1 MSPLRFPLVVL
12 VAFALALAGSSQAAQ
27 KSAKKLFGTVGP
39 GFTITLKTSSGKTVK
54 SVTAGT
60 YTFVITDKSIIH
72 DFHLS
77 GTGVNKATGV
87 TFKGTM
93 TWKNVT
99 LKKGKTYKF
108 KCDVHPT
115 TMKGS
120 FKAT

>member
-1 MSPLRFPLVVL
+1 MSRFRLPLAVL
-12 VAFALALAGSSQAAQ
+12 VASALALAASSQAAQ
-27 KSAKKLFGTVGP
+27 SSTKKLFGTVGP

-60 YTFVITDKSIIH
+60 YTFVIVDKSASH
-72 DFHLS
+72 NFHLS
-77 GTGVNKATGV
+77 GTGVNKKTGV
-87 TFKGTM
+87 AFKGTS
-93 TWKNVT
+93 TWKG
-99 LKKGKTYKF
+99 LKLSKGKTYKF

>member
-1 MSPLRFPLVVL
+1 MSRLRLPLAVL
-12 VAFALALAGSSQAAQ
+12 AAFALTLVGSSQAAP

-60 YTFVITDKSIIH
+60 YTFVITDKSSIH

-77 GTGVNKATGV
+77 GTGVNRKTGV
-87 TFKGTM
+87 AFKGTL
-93 TWKNVT
+93 TWNG
-99 LKKGKTYKF
+99 LKLSKGKTYKF
-108 KCDVHPT
+108 RCDVHPT

>member
-1 MSPLRFPLVVL
+1 MSRFRLPLAVLVV
-12 VAFALALAGSSQAAQ
+12 FALALVGSSQAAQ

-60 YTFVITDKSIIH
+60 YTFVIADKAIIH
-72 DFHLS
+72 NFHLS
-77 GTGVNKATGV
+77 GTGVNKKTGV
-87 TFKGTM
+87 AFKGTS
-93 TWKNVT
+93 TWK
-99 LKKGKTYKF
+99 LKLSKGKTYKF
-108 KCDVHPT
+108 RCDVHPA